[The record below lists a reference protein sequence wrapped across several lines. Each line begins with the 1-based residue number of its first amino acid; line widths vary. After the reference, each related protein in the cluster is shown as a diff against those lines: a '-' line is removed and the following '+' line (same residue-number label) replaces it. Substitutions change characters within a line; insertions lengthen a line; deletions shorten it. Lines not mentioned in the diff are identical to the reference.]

1 MSDEELIVPSGIPQF
16 TGNVDTLVT
25 DAKTMTSDA
34 KLFRDSGASV
44 HSTFQG
50 LQACYKAPEA
60 EKLFATTAPVATKAS
75 AFASDLEKVSGALS
89 TYASEIRPLAKKLGD
104 LKDEAIAFVKS
115 VEGDDH
121 WRRDQKKVDHNNN
134 LWRSVNATVSA
145 FTDAERSCHDKIVA
159 LVGGEKLIV
168 DDGSHKPNMYGYK
181 ASDLDHAEQTPWGS
195 MAEREYTGIAWLGH
209 QIKSFVWDGFIVDGV
224 WGTIKGLGTLVGTD
238 GWDKAGQAWTGLAKL
253 ATGLVITASPLGAA
267 YWLAPE
273 DKLPSWLRDSRTAM
287 KETGKA
293 LVAYDQWGKNPARA
307 AGGVTFNV
315 LTTVFTGGSGAA
327 AKGGAVAKTVGALGK
342 VAKVVDPMTYVGK
355 AGKFAFVKVGDLM
368 SGLKN
373 LRVGSTVHLAEGTFK
388 LPGEGAALPKR
399 PPNLPKSAVPFLADG
414 DKVVYLDKN
423 SSRFFDAQG
432 KELQAATKE
441 LSADERAAKAAAER
455 PKQPQHSTVSDHE
468 KVPVAA
474 GVHTGGD
481 GAASATRGG
490 EHIPGGGHGPSG
502 SAGHV
507 PGEPGGHVPGGGTGG
522 HVPGGATGHTP
533 GGGAQH
539 IPGAGSG
546 GHLPGGAAHDLG
558 RGPSASHEVPG
569 TGGGNG
575 SHTPTHSGGGSHEVP
590 GSGHG
595 TSPHPGHDAPSSGA
609 DGHNTGGHGS
619 HGDSPSGPHEPAGP
633 HHGDEAPPRDGGSHD
648 GGHDTHP
655 GNTHEG
661 DGTHSPGPHGTENA
675 SRGGDHRPDGD
686 AATPHTPS
694 GPSRPPVGDLIP
706 GGKGVE
712 LTAEQL
718 QEGLQKAL
726 DGTYGGLRIKV
737 DGAFPLGDGVL
748 GWSAKIVDE
757 AGNTVGRMERDF
769 IRKED
774 GTLAVKHLM
783 MKIDDPAFRGKG
795 AGSAISRELENWY
808 RQSGVSEIQLTAAK
822 ENGAYTWARRG
833 YDWTNEKSANK
844 IINRV
849 GMKMKDPEFPLS
861 KEEFEAAQDIVDR
874 AKKYPFGSPAYPTPS
889 EIADIG
895 REAAGKGGDS
905 FGKRVLVNQR
915 WEGRK
920 LL

>member
-159 LVGGEKLIV
+159 LVGGEKLIA

-195 MAEREYTGIAWLGH
+195 LAEREYTGIAWLGH

-373 LRVGSTVHLAEGTFK
+373 LRVGSTVHLAEDAFK
-388 LPGEGAALPKR
+388 LPGEGVPLPKR
-399 PPNLPKSAVPFLADG
+399 PPNLPESAVPFLADG

-481 GAASATRGG
+481 GAASAARGG

-507 PGEPGGHVPGGGTGG
+507 PGGGTGG
-522 HVPGGATGHTP
+522 HVPGGAAGHTPGGGIGGHTP

-575 SHTPTHSGGGSHEVP
+575 SHTPTHSSGGG
-590 GSGHG
+590 G
-595 TSPHPGHDAPSSGA
+595 GHDLPGTGHDTPSSGTS
-609 DGHNTGGHGS
+609 GHNGG
-619 HGDSPSGPHEPAGP
+619 GDARPS
-633 HHGDEAPPRDGGSHD
+633 
-648 GGHDTHP
+648 
-655 GNTHEG
+655 NTHEG
-661 DGTHSPGPHGTENA
+661 SDSHNAEPGHSDRHDDHPLDAASHEPTEHASEAHPQDAAHQQRVDAPGHEPDLSRPALPPG
-675 SRGGDHRPDGD
+675 RGG
-686 AATPHTPS
+686 
-694 GPSRPPVGDLIP
+694 
-706 GGKGVE
+706 
-712 LTAEQL
+712 LTLE
-718 QEGLQKAL
+718 EVRKMR
-726 DGTYGGLRIKV
+726 DKKTR
-737 DGAFPLGDGVL
+737 
-748 GWSAKIVDE
+748 WSAGEEFHRTMYGSGGERHYPV
-757 AGNTVGRMERDF
+757 ATNT
-769 IRKED
+769 
-774 GTLAVKHLM
+774 
-783 MKIDDPAFRGKG
+783 
-795 AGSAISRELENWY
+795 
-808 RQSGVSEIQLTAAK
+808 
-822 ENGAYTWARRG
+822 
-833 YDWTNEKSANK
+833 
-844 IINRV
+844 
-849 GMKMKDPEFPLS
+849 DPEFPVTAKGGRKVDVPVDLPDGRTLAVEVKTYQEFRTIKFPDGTSRVERVEVPLS
-861 KEEFEAAQDIVDR
+861 KELKEQINKDVA
-874 AKKYPFGSPAYPTPS
+874 
-889 EIADIG
+889 
-895 REAAGKGGDS
+895 
-905 FGKRVLVNQR
+905 L
-915 WEGRK
+915 RK
-920 LL
+920 LDPKFDPRWSFTHAPPSTELREYLKKAKIIFLEYETITPKKR

>member
-60 EKLFATTAPVATKAS
+60 EKLFATTAPVAAKAS

-115 VEGDDH
+115 VEGDEH

-134 LWRSVNATVSA
+134 LWRSVNATVAA

-159 LVGGEKLIV
+159 LVGGEKLIA

-253 ATGLVITASPLGAA
+253 ATGLAITASPLGAA
-267 YWLAPE
+267 YWLTPD
-273 DKLPSWLRDSRTAM
+273 DKLPGWLRDSRTAM

-388 LPGEGAALPKR
+388 VMDDAGAAALPKR
-399 PPNLPKSAVPFLADG
+399 PAGLPESAVPFLDPKN
-414 DKVVYLDKN
+414 KVVYLDKE
-423 SSRFFDAQG
+423 SGKFFNEHG
-432 KELQAATKE
+432 KELAPPKKE
-441 LSADERAAKAAAER
+441 LSADERAAEAAKSPER
-455 PKQPQHSTVSDHE
+455 QQPHSTASEHE
-468 KVPVAA
+468 KVPATA
-474 GVHTGGD
+474 GARTGGD
-481 GAASATRGG
+481 ATASAARGG
-490 EHIPGGGHGPSG
+490 EHIPGAGHGPGG

-507 PGEPGGHVPGGGTGG
+507 PGGPGGHVPGGSAG
-522 HVPGGATGHTP
+522 HAPGGTAGHTA

-539 IPGAGSG
+539 VPGGGAGS
-546 GHLPGGAAHDLG
+546 HVPGGTAHDLG

-575 SHTPTHSGGGSHEVP
+575 GHTPTHSGGGSHEA
-590 GSGHG
+590 
-595 TSPHPGHDAPSSGA
+595 PHPGHDASSSGA
-609 DGHNTGGHGS
+609 GGHNSGGHGG

-633 HHGDEAPPRDGGSHD
+633 RHGDEAPPRDGGGHDNHPAKAHESDGLHSTESGHPNHSSHEGPHPVEGTGPHHSHD
-648 GGHDTHP
+648 GGPSGSGNGPKGVPLEPQPSWHGSSAHEMRHHRFPAEDVSHLTPEEQLAALRERAHELADTARKPEMTKEEAAAYGKKTIPPGEHLLKDGCAGSLLHDGVITSHTSMTKFGVHDMPRTHP
-655 GNTHEG
+655 VLKGILDRIEADFDAGRIPKKGSGHGKCAEIALISDRLALLERN
-661 DGTHSPGPHGTENA
+661 GTHIRT
-675 SRGGDHRPDGD
+675 
-686 AATPHTPS
+686 
-694 GPSRPPVGDLIP
+694 L
-706 GGKGVE
+706 
-712 LTAEQL
+712 
-718 QEGLQKAL
+718 
-726 DGTYGGLRIKV
+726 
-737 DGAFPLGDGVL
+737 
-748 GWSAKIVDE
+748 DE
-757 AGNTVGRMERDF
+757 ARQALEGAQIHTRRIGDF
-769 IRKED
+769 VLRRTGEVLHRHKEYFAPCD
-774 GTLAVKHLM
+774 TCKHVLPELGIHAV
-783 MKIDDPAFRGKG
+783 
-795 AGSAISRELENWY
+795 
-808 RQSGVSEIQLTAAK
+808 
-822 ENGAYTWARRG
+822 
-833 YDWTNEKSANK
+833 
-844 IINRV
+844 
-849 GMKMKDPEFPLS
+849 
-861 KEEFEAAQDIVDR
+861 
-874 AKKYPFGSPAYPTPS
+874 
-889 EIADIG
+889 
-895 REAAGKGGDS
+895 
-905 FGKRVLVNQR
+905 
-915 WEGRK
+915 
-920 LL
+920 

>member
-25 DAKTMTSDA
+25 DATTMTSDA

-60 EKLFATTAPVATKAS
+60 EKLFATTAPVAAKAS

-134 LWRSVNATVSA
+134 LWRSVNATVAA

-159 LVGGEKLIV
+159 LVGGEKLIA

-253 ATGLVITASPLGAA
+253 ATGLAITASPLGAA
-267 YWLAPE
+267 YWMTPD

-388 LPGEGAALPKR
+388 VMDDAGAAALPKR
-399 PPNLPKSAVPFLADG
+399 PAGLPESAVPFLDPKN
-414 DKVVYLDKN
+414 KVVYLDKE
-423 SSRFFDAQG
+423 SGKFFNEHG
-432 KELQAATKE
+432 KELAPPKKE
-441 LSADERAAKAAAER
+441 LSADERAAEAAKSPDR
-455 PKQPQHSTVSDHE
+455 QQPHSTASEHE
-468 KVPVAA
+468 KVPATA
-474 GVHTGGD
+474 GARTGGD
-481 GAASATRGG
+481 ATASAARGG
-490 EHIPGGGHGPSG
+490 EHIPGAGHGPGG

-507 PGEPGGHVPGGGTGG
+507 PGGPGGHVPGGSAG
-522 HVPGGATGHTP
+522 HAPGGSAGHTA

-539 IPGAGSG
+539 VPGGGAGS
-546 GHLPGGAAHDLG
+546 HVPGGTAHDLG

-575 SHTPTHSGGGSHEVP
+575 SHTPTHSGGGSHEAP
-590 GSGHG
+590 GAGHG
-595 TSPHPGHDAPSSGA
+595 DSARPGAGESHSSTGPGHDLPSQPGHELPERPGHETPGGA
-609 DGHNTGGHGS
+609 GHEPAEG
-619 HGDSPSGPHEPAGP
+619 HGDSTNGPSDPDDLARRHADDRPGDVKADHGEHNADNWGFYKGEEVHYAQNPIQEGVKTLRFYEDMRDPFSSRGNVETIAENTGMERSVIQTAKENLFLMRHDVETELGTTRKNVFFTPDEQIADLWKKAEAGKLSDTEAKVFRNHVAHEYVENKLLELGMSYRNTDPRVWAGDS
-633 HHGDEAPPRDGGSHD
+633 GYLSDKSLLGSHD
-648 GGHDTHP
+648 VAP
-655 GNTHEG
+655 I
-661 DGTHSPGPHGTENA
+661 A
-675 SRGGDHRPDGD
+675 LR
-686 AATPHTPS
+686 ATPLVTEGVGALSHWKRIGIEPPATPILD
-694 GPSRPPVGDLIP
+694 DL
-706 GGKGVE
+706 
-712 LTAEQL
+712 
-718 QEGLQKAL
+718 
-726 DGTYGGLRIKV
+726 
-737 DGAFPLGDGVL
+737 
-748 GWSAKIVDE
+748 SNVDE
-757 AGNTVGRMERDF
+757 LVEAV
-769 IRKED
+769 RKEFN
-774 GTLAVKHLM
+774 L
-783 MKIDDPAFRGKG
+783 
-795 AGSAISRELENWY
+795 
-808 RQSGVSEIQLTAAK
+808 
-822 ENGAYTWARRG
+822 
-833 YDWTNEKSANK
+833 
-844 IINRV
+844 
-849 GMKMKDPEFPLS
+849 
-861 KEEFEAAQDIVDR
+861 
-874 AKKYPFGSPAYPTPS
+874 
-889 EIADIG
+889 
-895 REAAGKGGDS
+895 
-905 FGKRVLVNQR
+905 
-915 WEGRK
+915 
-920 LL
+920 